1 MSDELEEKEA
11 ESMPLRDRAA
21 EVDAALARPEG
32 RGLRRAGTTPEL
44 TDDAK

>member
-1 MSDELEEKEA
+1 VSEELEEEEA
-11 ESMPLRDRAA
+11 ELMPLRDRAA